1 MKQMLQT
8 GANVIK
14 PLNVVITKAPNDIV
28 GITFTKMVTGN
39 AITLKKL

>member
-8 GANVIK
+8 GMNVTK
-14 PLNVVITKAPNDIV
+14 LLNVVITKAPNDIV

-39 AITLKKL
+39 ATALKKL